1 MTMKIDSGKISKNPK
16 KSLASAGLLWYSY
29 LVSVN
34 LPTDENI
41 LVLPKEEEPYVQK
54 EV

>member
-1 MTMKIDSGKISKNPK
+1 MRKKTPEKNQENPK
-16 KSLASAGLLWYSY
+16 KSLASAGLLWYFN
-29 LVSVN
+29 LVSVI
-34 LPTDENI
+34 LPADENI